1 MSGLVLK
8 VEIDGGTPAMEAAA
22 EMVDLA
28 GRVGVIVEAEIGDA
42 TMRARPYQL
51 ARDVLAEWERDN
63 RLAQYP
69 KD

>member
-1 MSGLVLK
+1 MSALVLK
-8 VEIDGGTPAMEAAA
+8 VEVDGGTPAMAAAA

-28 GRVGVIVEAEIGDA
+28 GRIAVIVEAEVCGV

-51 ARDVLAEWERDN
+51 ARDVLAEWEREC

-69 KD
+69 QD